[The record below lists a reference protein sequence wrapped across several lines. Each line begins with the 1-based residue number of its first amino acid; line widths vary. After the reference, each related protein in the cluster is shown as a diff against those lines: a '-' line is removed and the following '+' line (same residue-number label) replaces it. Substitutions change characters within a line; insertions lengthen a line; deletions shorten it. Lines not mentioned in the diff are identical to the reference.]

1 MSDAREAEATNQ
13 PGSFEFRGE
22 TFTVSRNR
30 DEWTLDFLESMEEGK
45 AVGIIRGAL
54 GPDQWRVVR
63 SMDLRVKDAD
73 ELSDL
78 IAKAMGFGGVGES
91 EASST

>member
-1 MSDAREAEATNQ
+1 MSDAREAEATGQ

-30 DEWTLDFLESMEEGK
+30 DEWTLDFLESVEEGK
-45 AVGIIRGAL
+45 SVGIIRGAL
-54 GPDQWRVVR
+54 GPDQWRSVR
-63 SMDLRVKDAD
+63 AMGLTVKDAN

-78 IAKAMGFGGVGES
+78 IAQAMGFADTGE
-91 EASST
+91 